1 MIQVID
7 GTGNSALTK
16 YRSPGR
22 LN

>member
-16 YRSPGR
+16 YRSSGR